1 MTTLMYG
8 GPYICREIIAIS
20 LQNFAFS
27 YNLHLKVFKLFH
39 SVLGIA
45 KANLFEGLVLVTSL
59 LYILSMQQIH
69 STLLAFIATSGQL
82 NSQRLIQRGGSYFSK
97 PTNHNTLKITAS
109 LAAIALFLSA
119 MCTLSISEPTPDSPS
134 MVNSEVAVV
143 CPSS

>member
-69 STLLAFIATSGQL
+69 SALFGVITTCSKLS
-82 NSQRLIQRGGSYFSK
+82 SQRLRKKIQCSHIGPTITHTINTHLEFSS
-97 PTNHNTLKITAS
+97 HS
-109 LAAIALFLSA
+109 LVPLSNVHPVHLRA
-119 MCTLSISEPTPDSPS
+119 HTR
-134 MVNSEVAVV
+134 
-143 CPSS
+143 